1 MEIEYHMPDY
11 HLYDEWIQDEIEK
24 TQEEYR
30 KVGKYFNKSS
40 FKAQFKEYL
49 DYIIDFMTRRCF
61 RRCVFA

>member
-40 FKAQFKEYL
+40 FKA
-49 DYIIDFMTRRCF
+49 
-61 RRCVFA
+61 